1 MTQHQANES
10 SSLSGII
17 TTREAV
23 SSSTVV
29 EGASLTT
36 RLETGTATS
45 YINIANIEATKP
57 QASTETVEDRT
68 ANEPEASLQV
78 GFLVLGAILALAS
91 VVVAVFFGHKQLS
104 ITREQLT
111 ARRNISARS
120 DDVELGQL
128 DVISGGAVTAVDLT
142 TRNCRTVD
150 EGFISTVEE
159 LKAQR

>member
-68 ANEPEASLQV
+68 ANEPEASLQI

-111 ARRNISARS
+111 AGRNISARS
-120 DDVELGQL
+120 DDVAG
-128 DVISGGAVTAVDLT
+128 TAG
-142 TRNCRTVD
+142 CY
-150 EGFISTVEE
+150 
-159 LKAQR
+159 